1 MSFVQIENDR
11 IVAAADFPFPG
22 SVQVDYEVMRGY
34 DGQLYP
40 AGEVPAVPLAVAREQ
55 AQAALKARRQE
66 FEYSG
71 FMLNGQRWDSEQK
84 DELRLNS
91 AYRIFETGVTE
102 YPGWKVAD
110 GVYVTLTPALLA
122 EATAALM
129 QHYGRAFTLEK
140 AKLAGL
146 EAICN
151 APDNTEAEKVQAV
164 LEWTAGQMLEGWEDE
179 LPRKKGNRA

>member
-11 IVAAADFPFPG
+11 IVAVSDYPFPG
-22 SVQVDYEVMRGY
+22 AVPVDYEVVRGQ
-34 DGQLYP
+34 DGGLYKRGEEP
-40 AGEVPAVPLAVAREQ
+40 ALALEDVCAQAR
-55 AQAALKARRQE
+55 AALKARRQE
-66 FEYSG
+66 FEYNG

-151 APDNTEAEKVQAV
+151 APDCTEAEKVQAV
-164 LEWTAGQMLEGWEDE
+164 LEWTAGQMLEGWEDAA
-179 LPRKKGNRA
+179 GIG